1 MGMRAMHDGPV
12 APQGWSRSPRGT
24 SEVFVSNVIGV
35 GPDGEYALIGGQ
47 CAHCGRAMFPLRDM
61 CMHCQVPDPDPMPFD
76 GDGVVY
82 SYTVIR
88 QAAPGFSVPY
98 VLASVDL
105 AAGVRII
112 GQVKAQPAD
121 VTIGTAVQL
130 KVEPIGEDSR
140 GRRVIGYR
148 FHVSEEGRA

>member
-1 MGMRAMHDGPV
+1 
-12 APQGWSRSPRGT
+12 
-24 SEVFVSNVIGV
+24 
-35 GPDGEYALIGGQ
+35 
-47 CAHCGRAMFPLRDM
+47 M
-61 CMHCQVPDPDPMPFD
+61 CMHCQTPDPDPMPFD

>member
-1 MGMRAMHDGPV
+1 
-12 APQGWSRSPRGT
+12 
-24 SEVFVSNVIGV
+24 
-35 GPDGEYALIGGQ
+35 
-47 CAHCGRAMFPLRDM
+47 
-61 CMHCQVPDPDPMPFD
+61 
-76 GDGVVY
+76 
-82 SYTVIR
+82 
-88 QAAPGFSVPY
+88 
-98 VLASVDL
+98 VDL